1 MTKEEHIMEINKHYI
16 DFAALRA
23 GAKALEDEIR
33 STKAALRTTWTE
45 PMGNA
50 QWRLIRLKHDI
61 TTHYILRAL
70 LRGRQHLQNV
80 NRDVLQHHLDLAEKL
95 ALKYRREIPPEESAA
110 AEIDERERPSL
121 VRRLWDRLSGAPSH
135 VVG

>member
-1 MTKEEHIMEINKHYI
+1 MEINRHYI

-23 GAKALEDEIR
+23 GAKAIEDEIL

-50 QWRLIRLKHDI
+50 QWRLIRLKHEV

-70 LRGRQHLQNV
+70 LRGRQHLQQV
-80 NRDVLQHHLDLAEKL
+80 NKDTLQQHLDLAEKL
-95 ALKYRREIPPEESAA
+95 ALKYQREIPPEESASV
-110 AEIDERERPSL
+110 EIDVRARPSL

>member
-1 MTKEEHIMEINKHYI
+1 MELNKHYI

-23 GAKALEDEIR
+23 GAKTIEDEILA
-33 STKAALRTTWTE
+33 TKAALRTTWTE

-50 QWRLIRLKHDI
+50 QWRLLRLKQES
-61 TTHYILRAL
+61 TSHYVLRAL

-80 NRDVLQHHLDLAEKL
+80 NKHVLQAHLDAAEKL
-95 ALKYRREIPPEESAA
+95 ALKYRREVPQEESAA
-110 AEIDERERPSL
+110 AELEARQRPSL
-121 VRRLWDRLSGAPSH
+121 VRRLWDRISGVSSH